1 MISDAW
7 LIAKKDLRIEF
18 FSRVTLAQ
26 IMPFGILNLVLYGF
40 ALSPDL
46 KIVGDGRSVL
56 EQVAPG
62 LFWLAVLFSAIMA
75 LGRSFAVE
83 ATDGKLDA
91 LQMAGIDP
99 AGVFIGKTLAVSVQ
113 IVLLEL
119 VLGLAAWL
127 MFGPPVANAALLLT
141 TVLITTLAIA
151 SVGTLYAAITAGTR
165 VRDTLAPLLV
175 LPVLTPVLLGA
186 TLASDAALFGP
197 TSDGTPWLLLIAVFT
212 LLFVGI
218 GMLAFGSLLEES

>member
-1 MISDAW
+1 MIRDAV

-18 FSRVTLAQ
+18 STRVTLAQ
-26 IMPFGILNLVLYGF
+26 ILPFGILNLLLYGF

-46 KIVGDGRSVL
+46 KVVGAERSVL

-62 LFWLAVLFSAIMA
+62 LFWLAVLFAAIMA
-75 LGRSFAVE
+75 LGRSFAIE
-83 ATDGKLDA
+83 AADGKLDA

-99 AGVFIGKTLAVSVQ
+99 AGVFLGKTAAVALQ
-113 IVLLEL
+113 IFLLEV
-119 VLGLAAWL
+119 VLGLAAWV
-127 MFGPPVANAALLLT
+127 MFGPPLGSAMLLVT
-141 TVLITTLAIA
+141 TVLITTAAIA
-151 SVGTLYAAITAGTR
+151 AAGTLYAAVTAGSR

-186 TLASDAALFGP
+186 TLATDAAFFGP

-212 LLFVGI
+212 LLFVGV
-218 GMLAFGSLLEES
+218 GMMAFGSLLEES